1 MFIDNFFPYL
11 ILFTEAPRVAQAD
24 IHFPLAVVC
33 KGCQPVKNANH
44 KVRS

>member
-1 MFIDNFFPYL
+1 MFIDIFIFYL
-11 ILFTEAPRVAQAD
+11 VLFTEAPRVAQAD

-33 KGCQPVKNANH
+33 KGCQPVKNATH